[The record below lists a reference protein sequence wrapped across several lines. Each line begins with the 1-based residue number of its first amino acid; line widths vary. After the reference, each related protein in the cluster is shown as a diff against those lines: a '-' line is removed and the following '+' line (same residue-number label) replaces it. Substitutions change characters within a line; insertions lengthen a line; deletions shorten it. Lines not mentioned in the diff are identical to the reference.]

1 MDEEIQFYLSDAE
14 ESMGKAVAHVGVEM
28 SRIRAGKASPAM
40 LDGLKVDYYGT
51 PTPVSQ
57 IANISAPDPR
67 SLHIKPWE
75 KNMVSEVVKA
85 IRNSDLGLN
94 PVADADGVRLNI
106 PAMTEERR
114 RDLVKQ
120 AKNEVESGKVRVRAI
135 RKDTNEALRKL
146 QKDGASEDAVK
157 DAEAKVQKY
166 TDAHIIEV
174 DKLFTK
180 KESEI
185 MTI

>member
-1 MDEEIQFYLSDAE
+1 ME
-14 ESMGKAVAHVGVEM
+14 G
-28 SRIRAGKASPAM
+28 
-40 LDGLKVDYYGT
+40 
-51 PTPVSQ
+51 
-57 IANISAPDPR
+57 
-67 SLHIKPWE
+67 
-75 KNMVSEVVKA
+75 
-85 IRNSDLGLN
+85 
-94 PVADADGVRLNI
+94 
-106 PAMTEERR
+106 
-114 RDLVKQ
+114 
-120 AKNEVESGKVRVRAI
+120 GKVRVRAI

-180 KESEI
+180 KELEI